1 MFVFYSSSADCKNN
15 TVAEEQ
21 KQLAW
26 LVMETLTVLLQGSNN
41 TNAGKKQTHTH
52 THRKFCKIHNEL
64 TVRKVKKKK
73 NDITAVVKFTM
84 IQG

>member
-1 MFVFYSSSADCKNN
+1 MAYVTSYVLFAYCVCVTAPSTSLLYLRVCSSLADCKNN

-41 TNAGKKQTHTH
+41 TNAGKK
-52 THRKFCKIHNEL
+52 
-64 TVRKVKKKK
+64 KK
-73 NDITAVVKFTM
+73 NIEKSLSF
-84 IQG
+84 